1 MNSPTYFTLRY
12 AAHALLLGVTTSLHA
27 GFVDFNNAG
36 DFTSNFTVLNG
47 NVVEDATG
55 GIGGTRAAKASAT
68 TDFTIINGTALSS
81 SVGQPVVAS
90 IAFKT
95 TVPGVNDSQTH
106 FTTAIAGFSTLA
118 NSVSTLDGAVTGQG
132 YYKTSSSPDIAVQ
145 GTGIPS
151 IGLSGYGSGFTL
163 TANSWYKLESKF
175 TKESTAYTWTYEV
188 NLYSLGAS
196 GTGSPSLVGGSSYQY
211 TFGSGQNA
219 QDFYNATTLYPYYSF
234 ASGVDNGGLTT
245 IDNASFTAVP
255 EPAVTAPI
263 VGLAMLGFGAWRRR
277 RWNHS

>member
-12 AAHALLLGVTTSLHA
+12 AARALVLGLTTSLHA

-36 DFTSNFTVLNG
+36 DLASNFTVLG
-47 NVVEDATG
+47 GTVVEDATG
-55 GIGGTRAAKASAT
+55 GIGGTRAAKASAS

-95 TVPGVNDSQTH
+95 TVPGVNNSGSH

-118 NSVSTLDGAVTGQG
+118 NSVSSGDGALTGRG
-132 YYKTSSSPDIAVQ
+132 YYMTANNPDIGVNSPNV
-145 GTGIPS
+145 TV
-151 IGLSGYGSGFTL
+151 GLSGYGSGFTL
-163 TANSWYKLESKF
+163 TANSWYKLETKF
-175 TKESTAYTWTYEV
+175 TKSATAYTWTYEV
-188 NLYSLGAS
+188 NLYALGVN
-196 GTGSPSLVGGSSYQY
+196 GTDSPSLVGGSSYQN
-211 TFGSGQNA
+211 TQGATQNS

-277 RWNHS
+277 RGNHS